1 MTTDKPL
8 LREIAALPNG
18 PQKKFLIIKH
28 YGADLRQ
35 ATKTDIAKLGCETL
49 LALLGGGLPFG
60 EVGNPLTQSIS
71 QTPSTRLQASRRQSQ
86 PRDA

>member
-1 MTTDKPL
+1 MGNAMTTYEPL

-60 EVGNPLTQSIS
+60 EVGF
-71 QTPSTRLQASRRQSQ
+71 R
-86 PRDA
+86 

>member
-1 MTTDKPL
+1 MTTDEAL

-60 EVGNPLTQSIS
+60 EVGNPH
-71 QTPSTRLQASRRQSQ
+71 
-86 PRDA
+86 PRPKTVANGGCGSAYRE